1 MQRGSDGRPM
11 IAIRSMFGLGDGI
24 YVRAFIKS
32 LVKSREVLLETPWP
46 ELYEDLPN
54 LEFIKPSTRLRT
66 QKKNADRVD
75 KTVWAG
81 KYYGNAIQI
90 SYGDKGIMRGMR
102 DTFGVDSS
110 MFDLPNFDS
119 PIEGDY
125 AVIRPATVR
134 KEWMAASRNPK
145 PEYLAECADIL
156 LQRGIK
162 VISVADLEDGEEWA
176 LEPLPKAT
184 ETYHRGEFGIKEI
197 LGLVQHAK
205 IVVGG
210 VGWLTPASIA
220 YKVPSWV
227 ILGGFGAYNA
237 PENLFDA
244 GRMDLS
250 KVGYAMPDDFCRC
263 RDGKHNCR
271 KDITNHAEKFTKW
284 LGRFPNLVS

>member
-1 MQRGSDGRPM
+1 M

-32 LVKSREVLLETPWP
+32 WCQQQEVLLETPWP
-46 ELYEDLPN
+46 ELYQDLSN
-54 LEFIKPSTRLRT
+54 IKFIKPNTRLRT
-66 QKKNADRVD
+66 QKKNADSVD
-75 KTVWAG
+75 ESVWTG
-81 KYYGNAIQI
+81 KYYGQALQAT
-90 SYGDKGIMRGMR
+90 YGDNGIMRGLQ
-102 DTFGVDSS
+102 SS
-110 MFDLPNFDS
+110 LRIEPSSFDLPEFES
-119 PIEGDY
+119 PIKGKY

-145 PEYLAECADIL
+145 PEYLAECAQIL
-156 LQRGIK
+156 LDRGFK
-162 VISVADLEDGEEWA
+162 VISVADLQDGEEWA
-176 LEPLPKAT
+176 LEPLPKST
-184 ETYHRGEFGIKEI
+184 ETYHKGEFRIKEL
-197 LGLVQHAK
+197 LGLIQHAE

-250 KVGYAMPDDFCRC
+250 KLGYAMPDNFCRC
-263 RDGKHNCR
+263 RDGKHNCK
-271 KDITNHAEKFTKW
+271 KDISNHAQKFTEW

>member
-1 MQRGSDGRPM
+1 M
-11 IAIRSMFGLGDGI
+11 IAIRSMFGLGDGV

-32 LVKSREVLLETPWP
+32 WCQQQEVLLETPWP
-46 ELYEDLPN
+46 ELYQDLPN
-54 LEFIKPSTRLRT
+54 IKFIKPNTRLRT
-66 QKKNADRVD
+66 QKKNADSVD
-75 KTVWAG
+75 ASVWAG
-81 KYYGNAIQI
+81 KYYGHALQAT
-90 SYGDKGIMRGMR
+90 YGDKGIMRGLQNSLR
-102 DTFGVDSS
+102 IEPSD
-110 MFDLPNFDS
+110 FDLPSFES
-119 PIEGDY
+119 PIKGKY

-134 KEWMAASRNPK
+134 KEWMAASRNTK
-145 PEYLAECADIL
+145 PEYLAECAQIL
-156 LQRGIK
+156 LDRGFK
-162 VISVADLEDGEEWA
+162 VISVADLQDGEEWA

-184 ETYHRGEFGIKEI
+184 ETYHKGEFSIKEL
-197 LGLVQHAK
+197 LGLIQHAE

-250 KVGYAMPDDFCRC
+250 KLGYAMPDNFCRC
-263 RDGKHNCR
+263 RDGKHNCK
-271 KDITNHAEKFTKW
+271 KDISNHAQKFTEW

>member
-1 MQRGSDGRPM
+1 M
-11 IAIRSMFGLGDGI
+11 IAFRGMQGLGDNV
-24 YVRAFIKS
+24 YQRAFVKS
-32 LVKSREVLLETPWP
+32 LVKSTPVILETPWP
-46 ELYEDLPN
+46 EIYEDLPN
-54 LEFIKPSTRLRT
+54 LRLVRPNTRLRT
-66 QKKNADRVD
+66 QAKNAESAD
-75 KTVWAG
+75 KSVWGAPYCG
-81 KYYGNAIQI
+81 PSIQI
-90 SYGDKGIMRGMR
+90 SYGDNGIMRGMR
-102 DTFGVDSS
+102 DKFKVDSAS
-110 MFDLPNFDS
+110 FDLPSFDS
-119 PIEGDY
+119 PIKGKY

-145 PEYLAECADIL
+145 PEYLAECAQIL
-156 LQRGIK
+156 LDSGFK
-162 VISVADLEDGEEWA
+162 VISVADLQDGEEWA

-184 ETYHRGEFGIKEI
+184 ETYHKGEFSIKEL
-197 LGLVQHAK
+197 LGLIQHAE

-250 KVGYAMPDDFCRC
+250 KLGYAMPDDFCRC
-263 RDGKHNCR
+263 RDGKHNCK
-271 KDITNHAEKFTKW
+271 KDITNHAKKFTEW